1 MALPTLMPGAAL
13 PDTEELLDGLA
24 VQVGSRGDRGA
35 TGAGGCKGG
44 GSCLFEGDREALIR
58 VL

>member
-13 PDTEELLDGLA
+13 PDAEELLDGLA

-35 TGAGGCKGG
+35 TGAGGARG
-44 GSCLFEGDREALIR
+44 EGLASLRGIGKP
-58 VL
+58 